1 MKLIQS
7 NTVLCDN
14 VVNPFKR
21 FLCLI
26 GFINP
31 RPKSGVNGK
40 DNTNLTVL
48 TVSKFILL
56 FFLASLVKLPAQ
68 SLFGELNNNSIQPY
82 EVVAKVGDKAIT
94 AEEFFY
100 SYEYGPTFPK
110 RMENSKQIHLK
121 YLINEKLI
129 ALEGYNENILT
140 DDGVGILYKDINAD
154 LATEEMFKDEILNTI
169 EIDEVEVDS
178 IVKDK
183 QIEVELKWL
192 YSPDIESAKQFMSAL
207 NNNATFDSLF
217 NMQINDSV
225 FLDMRSMTSSVY
237 SLKKNN
243 PLLAQI
249 IDTMK
254 AGNYSS
260 PIHVNDEWY
269 IVKLENIWKDM
280 VTNQT
285 EYGKLYFEAKQ
296 AALKFAM
303 DKESGKYV
311 DNLLR
316 NENPT
321 IKKDAFDLLRSYLG
335 KFVLPNEKY
344 NNWNLEGNLER
355 ALSALGLQRGEQYP
369 GIELVT
375 SDNNSFM
382 VDEFLL
388 WYRNRSLQIKFDET
402 NFDTFSASLESM
414 IWRMVRDKLLTMR
427 AESKGYFEKDW
438 VKTQSSWW
446 RDKVAYSAMR
456 QKIANSV
463 LLESAEVNQN
473 GDSKKSVS
481 EQSYKLM
488 EKMLRVIQ
496 QAKKKYDVEINE
508 DVLSKVNVS
517 TVNNPKAVDFYTAKT
532 GGLIPRPPY
541 PTIDNEWV
549 NWE

>member
-1 MKLIQS
+1 MKLMQS

-31 RPKSGVNGK
+31 RPKSGVNGR

-140 DDGVGILYKDINAD
+140 DDGVGILYKDIHAD

-207 NNNATFDSLF
+207 NNNASFDSLF

-402 NFDTFSASLESM
+402 NFNTFSASLESM

-517 TVNNPKAVDFYTAKT
+517 TVNNPKAVDYYTAKKD
-532 GGLIPRPPY
+532 GLIPRPPY